1 MIEIERVSFK
11 YSGSNEYA
19 LKDLSLSISRPSI
32 TAIVGRN
39 GAGKSTLLRL
49 LNGLIPH
56 FYEGEFRGRVL
67 VDGVDTREVDISDLS
82 RKVGLVFQN
91 PEHMFFSETVWDE
104 VIFGPKALG
113 RNDFEELGEKAL
125 RLTGLTDMKD
135 YPPWSLSGGEM
146 KRLSI
151 ACILSMET
159 DYIALD
165 EPTVGQDA
173 VSRRELIEI
182 LRNLR
187 NMGKGIIV
195 VSHDLEWISDLRP
208 DRIIVIRDGYVFVDG
223 GCDLLADVTILA
235 RAGLIPP
242 MSAIIGRA
250 IGVRGFG
257 IDDILKEVLG

>member
-1 MIEIERVSFK
+1 LIEIEKVSFK
-11 YSGSNEYA
+11 YSGSSDYA
-19 LKDLSLSISRPSI
+19 LRDVNLSIDRASI

-56 FYEGEFRGRVL
+56 FYEGEFKGRVL
-67 VDGVDTREVDISDLS
+67 VDGVDTREKDISDLS

-125 RLTGLTDMKD
+125 RLTGLVDMKE

-146 KRLSI
+146 KRLSV

-173 VSRRELIEI
+173 VSRKELIDI
-182 LRNLR
+182 LRSLKE
-187 NMGKGIIV
+187 MGRGIIV

-208 DRIIVIRDGYVFVDG
+208 DRVIVIRDGYIFADG
-223 GCDLLADVTILA
+223 GPDILADTVTLA
-235 RAGLIPP
+235 RAGLVPP
-242 MSAIIGRA
+242 ISSIIGRA
-250 IGVRGFG
+250 IGVKGLG
-257 IDDILKEVLG
+257 IDEILKEVLG